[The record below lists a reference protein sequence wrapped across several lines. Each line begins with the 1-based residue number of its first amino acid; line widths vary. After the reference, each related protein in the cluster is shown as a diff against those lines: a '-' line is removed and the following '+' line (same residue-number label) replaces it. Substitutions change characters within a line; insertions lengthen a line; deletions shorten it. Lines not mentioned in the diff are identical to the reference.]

1 MKKAASPHIL
11 LAALCALLVFA
22 AAPAWCVEIT
32 APPKH
37 SVLLLN
43 SYHNGYSWSDNI
55 LDGVR
60 DALHDEKAH
69 VDLHIEYLDGK
80 RARTP
85 LVHERYREL
94 LRSKYADQNFEV
106 IVATDNLAVRLALSW
121 RDSLF
126 PGVPIVFCGVN
137 DVEREAL
144 IGENVTGVL
153 ENVDIVETLRL
164 AKRFHPWAKRV
175 VVVGDSS
182 ITGLAIRNQVISA
195 SKELGDIFSFDYI
208 TSSSL
213 DPILNGIKEL
223 PPDAILYLI
232 PSYYKVKGSVYDA
245 SEVLEIVSQ
254 ATDRPVYSNWN
265 FLLGHGSVGGKL
277 ISGHT
282 QGYEA
287 GKYVA
292 ELLRG
297 VPISSLPIIEKTENQ
312 YIFSYPRLM
321 QFHIPQ
327 DLLPPDSIIV
337 DAPKAFYE
345 VSKDLFWSLL
355 VSFVLL
361 TFALVMLAINILRR
375 RRIERKII
383 NQLSFQEILMDSIPQ
398 LVCWKDLDGRYLGAN
413 RSFTEFFGIQGPDY
427 VMGKTDYHIMKE
439 GRFTEWV
446 AALDREVLLSEKPRF
461 RVRISLSGPGGET
474 LWLEMNKVPLYDA
487 NNKVVGTLSTAE
499 NMTREINLE
508 RQLLQSQKMEAI
520 GALAGGIAHDFN
532 NILTSIMNSAELA
545 LMDVEPDTD
554 AGKDLERVIRAASRG
569 KRLVQQIMA
578 FSRPSQ
584 EGFQPT
590 DLAEHVRDTVNLL
603 QPSLP
608 RNITV
613 NATVTAEPACVMV
626 DPTQIYQVLMN
637 LCTNAFQAMRNTGG
651 ELDVRLEDVE
661 LDMDHARELDMEP
674 GRALRLVVADTGPG
688 IAPEILD
695 KVFDPFFT
703 TKGKKEGTGLGLSV
717 VLGIVKNHA
726 GAVRVKSRPDEGA
739 TFEIYLPARPALN
752 DRCELK
758 GRWPE
763 LSHAR
768 ILFVEDDPDQ
778 LLTTPRVLESLGF
791 EVTPV
796 AAGSQALDIL
806 SANPAF
812 DLVIT
817 DFDMPGVDG
826 VELAKRIGRYLPQLP
841 VILISGRNQAKKKA
855 KNTPNIR
862 RIVDKPF
869 GRDELAEAVSYTL
882 GTHE

>member
-1 MKKAASPHIL
+1 MGLLMAPAS
-11 LAALCALLVFA
+11 
-22 AAPAWCVEIT
+22 AWCVDVV
-32 APPKH
+32 PPIKH

-60 DALHDEKAH
+60 EALADENID

-80 RARTP
+80 RASTP

-94 LRSKYADQNFEV
+94 LRAKHAEQEFEA
-106 IVATDNLAVRLALSW
+106 IVASDNLALRLAFAW
-121 RDSLF
+121 RDDLF
-126 PGVPIVFCGVN
+126 PGVPIVFAGVN
-137 DVEREAL
+137 DVEIESTVK
-144 IGENVTGVL
+144 ENATGVL
-153 ENVDIVETLRL
+153 ENVDVAETLRL

-182 ITGLAIRNQVISA
+182 ITGLAIRNQVRNA
-195 SKELGDIFSFDYI
+195 SEEVQDIFTFEYM
-208 TSSSL
+208 TAPSL
-213 DPILNGIKEL
+213 DPILESLGDL
-223 PPDAILYLI
+223 PTDAILYYI
-232 PSYYKVKGSVYDA
+232 PSYYKVEGTLYDA
-245 SEVLEIVSQ
+245 GEVLEVISQ
-254 ATDRPVYSNWN
+254 STNRPVYSNWE

-277 ISGHT
+277 ISGRQ
-282 QGYEA
+282 QGLVA
-287 GKYVA
+287 GRYTA

-297 VPISSLPIIEKTENQ
+297 VPISSLPVVQKTENP
-312 YIFSYPRLM
+312 YLFSYSRLVE
-321 QFHIPQ
+321 FNISQ
-327 DLLPPDSIIV
+327 DLLPPNSTIIG
-337 DAPKAFYE
+337 APKAFYE
-345 VSKDLFWSLL
+345 VSKDVFWSLL

-361 TFALVMLAINILRR
+361 SFALVLLAINILRR
-375 RRIERKII
+375 RRIEHKII

-398 LVCWKDLDGRYLGAN
+398 LICWKDREGRYLGAN
-413 RSFTEFFGIQGPDY
+413 RSFTEFFGIKDPDD

-446 AALDREVLLSEKPRF
+446 AALDREVLISEKSRL
-461 RVRISLSGPGGET
+461 RVRISLTGPAGET
-474 LWLEMNKVPLYDA
+474 VWLEMNKVPLYDA
-487 NNKVVGTLSTAE
+487 QNKVVGTLSTAE

-532 NILTSIMNSAELA
+532 NILTSIVNSTELA
-545 LMDVEPDTD
+545 LMDVDADSDT
-554 AGKDLERVIRAASRG
+554 GKDLERVLRASSRG

-613 NATVTAEPACVMV
+613 NASVTTDPVCVMV

-637 LCTNAFQAMRNTGG
+637 LCTNAFQAMRDTGG
-651 ELDVRLEDVE
+651 VLEVRLEDVY
-661 LDMDHARELDMEP
+661 LDPDHARELNMQP
-674 GRALRLVVADTGPG
+674 GGALRLVVSDTGPG
-688 IAPEILD
+688 IDPDIMD

-717 VLGIVKNHA
+717 VLGIVKNHG
-726 GAVRVKSRPDEGA
+726 GAVRVKSRPGEGA
-739 TFEIYLPARPALN
+739 TFEIYLPARPAQSETC
-752 DRCELK
+752 DADGAR
-758 GRWPE
+758 PV

-778 LLTTPRVLESLGF
+778 LITTPRVLTSLGF
-791 EVTPV
+791 DVTT
-796 AAGSQALDIL
+796 AAGGSEALDFL
-806 SANPAF
+806 AAGHTF

-826 VELAKRIGRYLPQLP
+826 VELAKRIAGHSPELPI
-841 VILISGRNQAKKKA
+841 ILVSGRNQAKKRA
-855 KNTPNIR
+855 RNTPSIR
-862 RIVDKPF
+862 RIVEKPF
-869 GRDELAEAVSYTL
+869 GRDELAEAVSHVLNTQ
-882 GTHE
+882 E